1 MVVSIVL
8 LGGWELPNFMLY
20 LFNNDFIFINI
31 N

>member
-8 LGGWELPNFMLY
+8 LGGWELPNFMFY
-20 LFNNDFIFINI
+20 LFNSDFALINI